1 MQTDITQS
9 NARRRQAGLTLM
21 ELLVAMSIASVLTGM
36 VLLSWFSL
44 QDSYSHTTRSSEA
57 RDTVRDAMSRM
68 VREIRD
74 AQGPGGGNA
83 IVTADP
89 WYVDVYTTFNDPGD
103 EDAGYGDLR
112 LTRFQYDSAN
122 DRVLRIRDTNNSG
135 TITTADRTTV
145 LATNV
150 VNSSTRYLFRYWS
163 YDAYGSPV
171 RSGFY
176 GFSSTSTEIKNIYA
190 VEVRLVVDLNP
201 GSPPDAVYV
210 RSTAQLRNA
219 RPL

>member
-1 MQTDITQS
+1 MQNDPIQPR
-9 NARRRQAGLTLM
+9 ARRRQSGLTLM

-44 QDSYSHTTRSSEA
+44 QDSYSHTTRAGEA
-57 RDTVRDAMSRM
+57 RDIVRDAMSRM

-74 AQGPGGGNA
+74 AQGPGGGSA
-83 IVTADP
+83 IVTANP
-89 WYVDVYTTFNDPGD
+89 WYIDVYTTFNDAGE
-103 EDAGYGDLR
+103 EDSGYGRLR

-122 DRVLRIRDTNNSG
+122 HRVLRIRDTNDSG

-150 VNSSTRYLFRYWS
+150 QNSSTRYLFRYWS
-163 YDAYGSPV
+163 YDAYGNPT
-171 RSGFY
+171 RSGLY
-176 GFSSTSTEIKNIYA
+176 GFASGSTEIRNIYA
-190 VEVRLVVDLNP
+190 VELRLVVDLNP
-201 GSPPDAVYV
+201 GSPPDPVYV
-210 RSTAQLRNA
+210 RSTTQLRNA